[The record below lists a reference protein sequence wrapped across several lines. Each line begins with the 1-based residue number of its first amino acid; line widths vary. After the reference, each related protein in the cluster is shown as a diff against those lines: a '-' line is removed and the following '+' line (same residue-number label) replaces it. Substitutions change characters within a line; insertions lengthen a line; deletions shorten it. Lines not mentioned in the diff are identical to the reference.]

1 MPNKDDSTSKKSLT
15 AKQQRAIDAMLTGV
29 PIRAVARYAGIHER
43 TVYRYLDLHHFRAE
57 LHRREAIL
65 TGEHTVSLTT
75 ELANNRA
82 LMIMA
87 RDDETAHYSVR
98 LRAAVELENS
108 LLRWKQHGEIEQRIA
123 ALEAIQN

>member
-1 MPNKDDSTSKKSLT
+1 MASEKTLT
-15 AKQQRAIDAMLTGV
+15 TKQQRTIDAMLTGV
-29 PIRAVARYAGIHER
+29 KIRAVARAAGIHER
-43 TVYRYLDLHHFRAE
+43 TVYRYLDLPHFRAE
-57 LHRREAIL
+57 LRRRESIQ
-65 TGEHTVSLTT
+65 TTEHTVSLTV

-108 LLRWKQHGEIEQRIA
+108 LLRWKQHGEIEERIA
-123 ALEAIQN
+123 ALEAMQ